1 MRERFARIPT
11 AALADVLDARG
22 HRSQTLPPEIR
33 PLSPGMRLAGRAFT
47 VEGRPTE
54 TQDWDAAIR
63 RTLAMLG
70 SVPAEHV
77 AVYQCHHDVSAHFGE
92 LSATSLSSRGVAGCV
107 IDGGCRDVHL
117 IVEEGFPV
125 FARFTTPEDSTWRWQ
140 VTATQVE
147 ITVGRVQIRPGD
159 WIVGDR
165 DGVVVVPQ
173 AVAPDVLAEAEAK
186 AQTENAIREAV
197 RDGMLPLDAYQRF
210 GTF

>member
-22 HRSQTLPPEIR
+22 HREQTLPPEIR
-33 PLSPGMRLAGRAFT
+33 PLSPGMRLAGQAFT

-70 SVPAEHV
+70 SVPAGHV

-147 ITVGRVQIRPGD
+147 ITIGRVQIQPGD

-165 DGVVVVPQ
+165 DGVVVVPE
-173 AVAPDVLAEAEAK
+173 AVAADALAEAEAK
-186 AQTENAIREAV
+186 AQTENAIRDAV
-197 RDGMLPLDAYQRF
+197 RNGMLPLDAYQRF